1 MPSAFQNLE
10 ASNAALA
17 AALATFPPSTGA
29 LVAVND
35 ALVVDVSRASN
46 VVMHFKNTGGTAMAA
61 GVFAFEGSID
71 STNGTDGTWFQIFA
85 ARSNSNTVESGV
97 TNPAIAAAAGA
108 GNAWE
113 TSVNAYKYI
122 RIRCTTAVTAGSVAA
137 WTILRGLYAT
147 EPAPAI
153 QTHAVTQSG
162 VFTTTP
168 VTPTQY
174 LLTTTATTN
183 AAVVK
188 ASGGNLFEMS
198 CFNPSAAA
206 VFWKIYNKASAPTV
220 GTDVPIL
227 TIPVA
232 AGALVQLQF
241 GAVGKRLGT
250 GIASA
255 LTAAAAA
262 TDTAVIAAGIQL
274 SASYT

>member
-1 MPSAFQNLE
+1 MTSVFQNLE

-17 AALATFPPSTGA
+17 AAVAAFTPSAGA
-29 LVAVND
+29 LAAVND

-97 TNPAIAAAAGA
+97 SNPAVAAGAGA

-122 RIRCTTAVTAGSVAA
+122 RVRCTTAVTAGSVAA

-153 QTHAVTQSG
+153 QAHAVSQLG

-168 VTPTQY
+168 VTPAAYSLITA
-174 LLTTTATTN
+174 ATTN
-183 AAVVK
+183 VATMK
-188 ASGGNLFEMS
+188 ASGGMLWELTA
-198 CFNPSAAA
+198 FNGSAA
-206 VFWKIYNKASAPTV
+206 VMYWKLFNKASAPV
-220 GTDVPIL
+220 IGTDVPLL
-227 TIPVA
+227 TIPLPS
-232 AGALVQLQF
+232 GATTALQF
-241 GAVGKRLGT
+241 GALGKRFSLGI
-250 GIASA
+250 GSA
-255 LTAAAAA
+255 VTAAS
-262 TDTAVIAAGIQL
+262 DAVANAGLQL
-274 SASYT
+274 SATYS